1 LGFSEV
7 PREIDIDDIVIL
19 KVGRGHLWE
28 CEMIDRIQIHFGN
41 PERVHR
47 FLELFVDGSD
57 HILHQKDDLVWV

>member
-1 LGFSEV
+1 MCI
-7 PREIDIDDIVIL
+7 RDRIDIDDIVIL

-28 CEMIDRIQIHFGN
+28 REMIDRIQIHFGN